1 MIKLINGKI
10 FTACDEALYTEAML
24 VDGEKI
30 LWTGR
35 EADMPEA
42 EGEIV
47 DLGGKRVIPGLI
59 DAHLHGSLLA
69 AQSQQLCVMPPRI
82 GSIRELEA
90 EIERIRCAQQPGA
103 WILGW
108 GYDES
113 SLEEKRSPN
122 RWDLDRACADA
133 PVMLMRTCAHIRCVN
148 SYVLKLAGID
158 RNTPDPEGGEI
169 ERDENGEPT
178 GVLKE
183 NANKLIAALIPKDS
197 QEEMAEKM
205 AALGRKMAS
214 QGIVGFCDMGNLG
227 GDDDFELY
235 EQAIQKGMR
244 QKIGMY
250 YIWNSMREQN
260 HCSFHPEQLEPE
272 HQLFI
277 AGLKLIGDG
286 SVSGRTAWMDQPYL
300 GSENDHGIRVYTKQQ
315 LETAMEFCREHHC
328 QLAVHAMGSR
338 TIDQVLNQVCG
349 QGLWEAKRRPCVRI
363 EHVTAPS
370 EKAVA
375 QAAEHGIYF
384 VTQPIF
390 LYAESK
396 SYLKHLGAER
406 TKRTYPVAH
415 LLEKKVPTAFSSDA
429 PATFWAEPTDP
440 FPGIKLAVTRTAFDG
455 TDCGKEQAIDVE
467 TALKLYT
474 RESARAAGFSG
485 MGQIRAG
492 YQADFVILDRDILE
506 IPAQEFDQVK
516 VMETWIRGAQ
526 VWKR

>member
-1 MIKLINGKI
+1 MIKWINGKI

-24 VDGEKI
+24 IDGEKI

-35 EADMPEA
+35 EADMPEV
-42 EGEIV
+42 EGETV
-47 DLGGKRVIPGLI
+47 DLKGKRVIPGFI
-59 DAHLHGSLLA
+59 DAHIHGSLLA

-82 GSIRELEA
+82 QSIRDLKE
-90 EIERIRCAQQPGA
+90 EIGRIRQSQQPGE
-103 WILGW
+103 WIFGW
-108 GYDES
+108 GYDEN

-122 RWDLDRACADA
+122 RWDLDLVCADA

-148 SYVLKLAGID
+148 SYVLRMAGID
-158 RNTPDPEGGEI
+158 RNTPDPDGGKI

-183 NANKLIAALIPKDS
+183 NANQLIAAWIPKDS
-197 QEEMAEKM
+197 EDEMAEKM
-205 AALGRKMAS
+205 AGLGQKMAS

-227 GDDDFELY
+227 GEDDFELY
-235 EQAIQKGMR
+235 KQAIQKGMK
-244 QKIGMY
+244 QKVGMY
-250 YIWNSMREQN
+250 KIWNLLGKQRSYRF
-260 HCSFHPEQLEPE
+260 CPEQLEPNN
-272 HQLFI
+272 QLFL

-300 GSENDHGIRVYTKQQ
+300 GSENDYGICVYTSQQ
-315 LETAMEFCREHHC
+315 METAIEFCRAHHC
-328 QLAVHAMGSR
+328 QLAVHAMGRR
-338 TIDQVLNQVCG
+338 TIDQVLDQICDR
-349 QGLWEAKRRPCVRI
+349 GLWEANNRPCVRI
-363 EHVTAPS
+363 EHVTDPS
-370 EKAVA
+370 EEAIVK
-375 QAAEHGIYF
+375 AAEHGIYF

-406 TKRTYPVAH
+406 TKKTYPVAK
-415 LLEKKVPTAFSSDA
+415 LLKKNAPTAFSTDA

-440 FPGIKLAVTRTAFDG
+440 FPGIKLAVTRMAFDG

-474 RESARAAGFSG
+474 RESARAAGFFG

-506 IPAQEFDQVK
+506 IPKQEIDQVQAE
-516 VMETWIRGAQ
+516 ETWIRGEQ